1 MRLLV
6 NPSSVSPKLADLGLL
21 IARVVLG
28 VVLIAHGWQK
38 FNEWTV
44 SGTTQSFA
52 QMGVPL
58 PDIAAPF
65 ATFVELIGGALLVLG
80 ALTPIVGILLA
91 ANLIGALV
99 IVHLTPVPF
108 VDQGGWELVAAL
120 AAGALLLAAMGP
132 GRFSV
137 DRFLLKGKKSKS
149 SKSKAQKIEE
159 PKESDAKFA
168 PAD

>member
-1 MRLLV
+1 MYATTGF
-6 NPSSVSPKLADLGLL
+6 PT
-21 IARVVLG
+21 IARDIITVLARIALG
-28 VVLIAHGWQK
+28 VIFIAHGWQK

-65 ATFVELIGGALLVLG
+65 ATFVELIGGALLILG
-80 ALTPIVGILLA
+80 ALTPLVGILLA

-99 IVHLTPVPF
+99 IVHLVPVPF

-137 DRFLLKGKKSKS
+137 DRFLFKGKKGA
-149 SKSKAQKIEE
+149 KSKAQKVDA
-159 PKESDAKFA
+159 PKASSGEFT
-168 PAD
+168 PAN

>member
-1 MRLLV
+1 MYATTGF
-6 NPSSVSPKLADLGLL
+6 PT
-21 IARVVLG
+21 IARDIITVLARIALG
-28 VVLIAHGWQK
+28 VIFIAHGWQK

-44 SGTTQSFA
+44 AGTTQSFA

-58 PDIAAPF
+58 PDLAAPF
-65 ATFVELIGGALLVLG
+65 ATFVELIGGALLILG

-99 IVHLTPVPF
+99 IVHLVPVPF

-137 DRFLLKGKKSKS
+137 DRFLFKGKKGKKATKS
-149 SKSKAQKIEE
+149 E
-159 PKESDAKFA
+159 ESDAQFT
-168 PAD
+168 PAN